1 MTTFIANLP
10 SMPITVVTHTGPHE
24 GRREPSAVQPVTMIA
39 RDLDSERSLQAHTHD
54 CAQLTLALEGV
65 IRVNAMD
72 SSWIVPPQRAIW
84 TAPNV
89 EHSLSVIESAR
100 LRPVYFA
107 SSYDPFP
114 GEPCK
119 VLEVSPLLRE
129 LVMALEQEDPEAPTR
144 RARLICDLILD
155 ELPHLATRPI
165 RVPMPRDKRLRTL
178 CDALLSDPGA
188 AHTLEEW
195 AARAGASERTLARL
209 FEKELGMSFG
219 QWRQQARLAHAAPMI
234 TGGMPL
240 SQVADALGYASQSA
254 FTAMFRKTFGCPPT
268 EFFNTRH

>member
-1 MTTFIANLP
+1 
-10 SMPITVVTHTGPHE
+10 MPVQIVTHTGPHE
-24 GRREPSAVQPVTMIA
+24 SRREPTAVQPVTMIA
-39 RDLDSERSLQAHTHD
+39 RDLVSERTLQAHTHD
-54 CAQLTLALEGV
+54 CAQLTLALEGT
-65 IRVNAMD
+65 IRVNAMG

-84 TAPNV
+84 TAANV
-89 EHSLSVIESAR
+89 EHSLSVIATAR
-100 LRPVYFA
+100 LRPVYVV
-107 SSYDPFP
+107 SSFDPFP

-129 LVMALEQEDPEAPTR
+129 LVMALELEDPEAPTHR
-144 RARLICDLILD
+144 SQLISNLILD

-165 RVPMPRDKRLRTL
+165 RVPMPRDKRLKSL
-178 CDALLSDPGA
+178 CDALLADPGA
-188 AHTLEEW
+188 THTLEEW
-195 AARAGASERTLARL
+195 ASTAGASERTLARL

-234 TGGMPL
+234 SGGMPL

-268 EFFNTRH
+268 EFFNTRI